1 MMPDV
6 QLYYRTEETN
16 SMGLSIN
23 TDTPTKRTEVPE
35 THTQSCSYFSKGVR
49 AFSGK
54 ASSSNRTSTC
64 RRMQLD
70 PTLSPYTK
78 ICSKWS
84 KDLHEDLQL
93 LDCQK
98 HM

>member
-1 MMPDV
+1 MMPDL
-6 QLYYRTEETN
+6 QLYYTTEETN
-16 SMGLSIN
+16 SVGLSIN
-23 TDTPTKRTEVPE
+23 TDTPTKRTEAPE

-64 RRMQLD
+64 GRMQLD
-70 PTLSPYTK
+70 PHLSPSIK

-84 KDLHEDLQL
+84 EDVHEDLQL
-93 LDCQK
+93 LDCQ
-98 HM
+98 